1 MKIPVYSLLLIILF
15 LGACGGGE
23 KPVLK
28 EKGEQKVSK
37 VYPAFNGDS
46 AFNFVK
52 RQVDFGPRVPNTEA
66 SIRCATWMMQTLQLY
81 TPHVQVQQFKARA
94 YNGLILNGRNIIA
107 SFNLD
112 AKARIL
118 LASHWDSRPYADHDP
133 DPANHRKPID
143 GANDGAS
150 GVGVLLELARIMH
163 QQTPSIGV
171 DIVLFDAEDYGPPSD
186 LQTDE
191 GNDWWGL
198 GSQYWSRNPHQPGYQ
213 ARYGI
218 LLDMV
223 GVQNPTFPMEGFS
236 LYYASSVVKKVWD
249 VAATLGYGSAFIP
262 EPGGYITDDHYYVN
276 KIARIPMI
284 NIIHLERNPDGGTFY
299 PYWHTMGDSIDKVDE
314 NSLQMVGEVL
324 VKVIYD
330 E

>member
-1 MKIPVYSLLLIILF
+1 MKISVYSLLLVILF

-66 SIRCATWMMQTLQLY
+66 SIRCATWMMQTLQRY

-163 QQTPSIGV
+163 QHTPSIGV
-171 DIVLFDAEDYGPPSD
+171 DIVLFDAEDYGP
-186 LQTDE
+186 Q
-191 GNDWWGL
+191 
-198 GSQYWSRNPHQPGYQ
+198 
-213 ARYGI
+213 
-218 LLDMV
+218 
-223 GVQNPTFPMEGFS
+223 
-236 LYYASSVVKKVWD
+236 
-249 VAATLGYGSAFIP
+249 
-262 EPGGYITDDHYYVN
+262 
-276 KIARIPMI
+276 
-284 NIIHLERNPDGGTFY
+284 
-299 PYWHTMGDSIDKVDE
+299 
-314 NSLQMVGEVL
+314 
-324 VKVIYD
+324 
-330 E
+330 

>member
-1 MKIPVYSLLLIILF
+1 MKFSVYALILVILF
-15 LGACGGGE
+15 LGACGGRE

-28 EKGEQKVSK
+28 EKREPKVLK
-37 VYPAFNGDS
+37 VYPVFNGDS
-46 AFNFVK
+46 AFYFVK

-66 SIRCATWMMQTLQLY
+66 SVFCATWMMQILQRF
-81 TPHVQVQQFKARA
+81 TPHVEVQQFKARA
-94 YNGLILNGRNIIA
+94 YNGLIINGRNIIA

-150 GVGVLLELARIMH
+150 GVGVLIELARIMH
-163 QQTPSIGV
+163 QQPPSIGV
-171 DIVLFDAEDYGPPSD
+171 DIILFDAEDYGPPSD

-198 GSQYWSRNPHQPGYQ
+198 GSQYWSRNPHQPAYQ
-213 ARYGI
+213 ARYGV
-218 LLDMV
+218 LLDMI

-249 VAATLGYGSAFIP
+249 VAASLGYNSCFIP

-276 KIARIPMI
+276 KIAGIPMI
-284 NIIHLERNPDGGTFY
+284 NIIHLEKNPNGGTFY
-299 PYWHTMGDSIDKVDE
+299 PYWHTLGDSIDKVDK